1 MNTLQDQL
9 LNGALGP
16 EFLATIFEITSEAI
30 WIKDMETGKG
40 AWLAST
46 ENRRKY
52 DITDNLPDDFWMHG
66 VHPDDREHAVSGF
79 QNALA
84 DKTVT
89 TFRHFYRYRGKDAY
103 YYIDD
108 NMKFLRRPNGEAYR
122 VVGSW
127 KDISDQQR
135 EKNILEETLSKLEA
149 ERERF
154 KLISEISNAAMWDLD
169 MSTHTLS
176 WYSGS
181 KALDEFGLNK
191 VDYSLDDWAASI
203 HEEDRDRVVKYF
215 DDMLLSNATRY
226 IDVYR
231 VRKKDGTYA
240 SMLDQA
246 TIIRDASGKAQR
258 ALGGWVDISRE
269 RQREKVLEEAL
280 QYQRGLNEELALRE
294 EELTSTEEEL
304 RQINEQLSENV
315 RILSEREFILTQS
328 QRLARIGSWEYDL
341 ATKTMFWSNEMYS
354 IYGVDHSFNVSDLS
368 EIHQLFDEHSG
379 HLVKEAFQNMT
390 RSQNLPFD
398 ITAHTVTPLG
408 YKKWVRITA
417 YPVQEGDTFG
427 RILGLT
433 YDITYFKEAEE
444 RLKASEEKF
453 AKAFRNNP
461 DLMTITREDDM
472 VTIDANEKLFH
483 VLGYTRQEVI
493 GKSALTFG
501 FFADSGERQA
511 YYSQYFTEGRASI
524 ECTWR
529 RKEGRTI
536 QIALSSSRIEI
547 EGKNFII
554 SVIQDISQRK
564 AAEEKF
570 QKAFDLNPD
579 LTLIFRERDMVLVEA
594 NSKLE
599 EVSRYKRDEVIGH
612 SSNDFNLWL
621 KMEDRQLYFEQLFK
635 EGEAYYEATF
645 IKKDGET
652 FFGTIAS
659 SRFQLGGERHIIT
672 IVRDITEK
680 KEAEAR
686 LISSE
691 ANLNAT
697 INNNEFFIWSLNR
710 QYQLTSL
717 NQPWK
722 KYMKKTYGVDL
733 EVGQSILSF
742 FERAFQQD
750 QLEEWMGWYER
761 VLSGETLKVEKR
773 FRDREFQYSLSP
785 IVRNDFISG
794 ITVFAEDITERRLAE
809 QKIRQNELNMNAII
823 NNSDMS
829 IWSVDKEFRLMALN
843 NNFVNYM
850 REWYGLSYEVG
861 QQIIEES
868 RGKVP
873 PEMLEYWTSLF
884 KRALAGEIV
893 LTEGE
898 LNNAHLQYSVNPI
911 IEGHSVVGAAIYSR
925 NVTDRVVRERELME
939 ANKKIGEL
947 KLMALRSV
955 MNPHFIFNALNSI
968 QFFIAKNDR
977 LNAINY
983 LSTFSKLIRGI
994 LTNSVKNKIKLADEI
1009 ELLQHYVNLELVR
1022 FEDKFVCVFDVSPDL
1037 DLDNIEIPSLL
1048 IQPYVEN
1055 AILHGLYNKR
1065 DKGRLCI
1072 RVQEDQDRVL
1082 FEIED
1087 DGIGREAARKLR
1099 QQNFPQHKSM
1109 GTVLTEERLKLVN
1122 EEDEASYEV
1131 IDLFEDGNATGT
1143 QVKIWIRM

>member
-1 MNTLQDQL
+1 VNTFQDQL
-9 LNGALGP
+9 LNGGLGP
-16 EFLATIFEITSEAI
+16 DFLATIFEITSEAV
-30 WIKDMETGKG
+30 WVKDMTTGKS
-40 AWLAST
+40 AWLASA

-52 DITDNLPDDFWMHG
+52 NLTDDMPDDFWSNG
-66 VHPDDREHAVSGF
+66 VHPDDRARAVFGF
-79 QNALA
+79 QQAMN
-84 DKTVT
+84 DKNTT
-89 TFRHFYRYRGKDAY
+89 TFRHFYRYGTRTSFV
-103 YYIDD
+103 YIDD
-108 NMKFLRRPNGEAYR
+108 NMKFFRHPNGEVYR
-122 VVGSW
+122 VVGAW
-127 KDISDQQR
+127 KDVTDQQR
-135 EKNILEETLSKLEA
+135 EKQVLEEALHKLEA
-149 ERERF
+149 ERQRF

-169 MSTHTLS
+169 LIHNTLA

-181 KALDEFGLNK
+181 KTLDEFGLNK
-191 VDYSLDDWAASI
+191 AGYSRQDLANSI
-203 HEEDRDRVVKYF
+203 HEEDRDRVVTYF
-215 DDMLLSNATRY
+215 EDLLLSNATRY
-226 IDVYR
+226 MDVYR
-231 VRKKDGTYA
+231 VRRRDGTYA

-246 TIIRDASGKAQR
+246 TIVRDASGKALR
-258 ALGGWVDISRE
+258 ALGGWVDITRE
-269 RQREKVLEEAL
+269 RQRERVLEEAL
-280 QYQRGLNEELALRE
+280 QDQRNLNEELALRE

-315 RILSEREFILTQS
+315 KVLSEREFILTQS
-328 QRLARIGSWEYDL
+328 QRLAKIGSWDYDL
-341 ATKTMFWSNEMYS
+341 HTKTMYWSSEMYS
-354 IYGVDHSFNVSDLS
+354 ILGVDHAFDVNDLN
-368 EIHQLFDEHSG
+368 EIHQLFDANSG
-379 HLVKEAFQNMT
+379 RLVKEAFQNIT
-390 RSQNLPFD
+390 RNRKLPFD
-398 ITAHTVTPLG
+398 ITAHMVTPLG

-417 YPVQEGDTFG
+417 YPVQEGDSYG

-472 VTIDANEKLFH
+472 VIIDVNEKIFQ
-483 VLGYTRQEVI
+483 VLGYTRQEVV
-493 GKSALTFG
+493 GRPALEFN
-501 FFADSGERQA
+501 FFVYPAERQTF
-511 YYSQYFTEGRASI
+511 YSQYFTEGQAAI
-524 ECTWR
+524 ECSWR
-529 RKEGRTI
+529 RKEGRAI
-536 QIALSSSRIEI
+536 QIGLSSSRIEI
-547 EGKNFII
+547 EGKSFLI

-599 EVSRYKRDEVIGH
+599 EVSHYTREEVIGH
-612 SSNDFNLWL
+612 SANDFNLWL
-621 KMEDRQLYFEQLFK
+621 KMEDRQAYFEQLF
-635 EGEAYYEATF
+635 ERGEAYYEATF
-645 IKKDGET
+645 LKKDGET
-652 FFGTIAS
+652 FYGTIAS
-659 SRFQLGGERHIIT
+659 SFFMLAGERHIIT
-672 IVRDITEK
+672 IVRDITER

-686 LISSE
+686 IIASE

-710 QYQLTSL
+710 HYQLTSL
-717 NQPWK
+717 NQSWK
-722 KYMKKTYGVDL
+722 NYMKETYGVDL
-733 EVGQSILSF
+733 EVGQSMLEF
-742 FERAFQQD
+742 FELAAQQD
-750 QLEEWMGWYER
+750 QRDEWMTWYQR
-761 VLSGETLKVEKR
+761 VLAGETLKVERR
-773 FRDREFQYSLSP
+773 FRNREFQYSLSP

-843 NNFVNYM
+843 NNFINYM
-850 REWYGLSYEVG
+850 RDWYGLTYEVG
-861 QQIIEES
+861 QQMIEIS
-868 RGKVP
+868 KGKVP
-873 PEMLEYWTSLF
+873 DDMLTYWTSLF
-884 KRALAGEIV
+884 KRAIAGEIV

-898 LNNAHLQYSVNPI
+898 LNGAYLQYSVNPI
-911 IEGHSVVGAAIYSR
+911 IEGNSVEGAAVYSR
-925 NVTDRVVRERELME
+925 NITDRVLRERELLA

-994 LTNSVKNKIKLADEI
+994 LTNSVKNKIRLADEI

-1022 FEDKFVCVFDVSPDL
+1022 FEDKFVCVFEVSPDL

-1055 AILHGLYNKR
+1055 AILHGLYNKSG
-1065 DKGRLCI
+1065 KGRLSI
-1072 RVQEDQDRVL
+1072 RVRDDRDQVL

-1109 GTVLTEERLKLVN
+1109 GTVLTEERLKLIN
-1122 EEDEASYEV
+1122 EDDEAAYQV
-1131 IDLFEDGNATGT
+1131 VDLFEDGKAAGT
-1143 QVKIWIRM
+1143 LVKIWIRM